1 MTIEASRRGW
11 DDDPASSQTT
21 ESILAERGIAY
32 SFETDLRL
40 DAVRMS
46 EGEDAWSPRHLA
58 NEDVVMT
65 YAVQMRQG
73 AVFPAIVVTDSFEVI
88 DGNCRL
94 AAKLRCGATS
104 IAAYV
109 CANVSAS
116 EIRSL
121 SIELNHLNGQ
131 RMTNDEVRNFVVGC
145 IRGGV
150 AVEPTTCARITGI
163 KASTIARWAT
173 IEHCRARATAQ
184 GLSTEAVSDAA
195 LVAVA
200 SARLDRVFADLLIAA
215 ASGAGTASRLHAIAM
230 EANAADS
237 EADAVAVVSNA
248 IRTGVLATAADAS
261 RHSGHRSARY
271 IGGLLQFSVDDL
283 LDVAPD
289 RQRETHADLCLVR
302 DLVNAAVLAAEAA
315 WLLDG
320 SARPQTQDVLQVV

>member
-11 DDDPASSQTT
+11 DDHPASSQTT

-32 SFETDLRL
+32 SFEADLPL
-40 DAVRMS
+40 DSVQRP
-46 EGEDAWSPRHLA
+46 EGENGWSPRHRA
-58 NEDVVMT
+58 SEGVVGT

-73 AVFPAIVVTDSFEVI
+73 AVFPAIVVTDSFQVI
-88 DGNCRL
+88 DGDCRL

-109 CANVSAS
+109 CAAVSAS

-121 SIELNHLNGQ
+121 SVELNHVNGQ
-131 RMTNDEVRNFVVGC
+131 RMTSDEVRNFVVSC
-145 IRGGV
+145 MRSGV
-150 AVEPTTCARITGI
+150 VVEPTTCARITGI
-163 KASTIARWAT
+163 KASTIARWVT
-173 IEHCRARATAQ
+173 IEHCRVRATSQ
-184 GLSTEAVSDAA
+184 GLSTDAVSDAA

-215 ASGAGTASRLHAIAM
+215 TSGAGPASRLHAIAL
-230 EANAADS
+230 EANAAES

-248 IRTGVLATAADAS
+248 IRTGGLATADAS

-271 IGGLLQFSVDDL
+271 VGGLLQFTVEDL

-289 RQRETHADLCLVR
+289 RQRETYADLCLVR
-302 DLVNAAVLAAEAA
+302 DLVSAAVAAAEST

-320 SARPQTQDVLQVV
+320 SARSRTQDVLQVI